1 MTRLKPGQA
10 VPPLEVPLLGGGK
23 FKLEDR
29 TPHYFSLVMFYRG
42 LHCAVCKNYLK
53 DLDVHTAAFEAHGVD
68 VTAISADS
76 LERAAQA
83 KQDWNIKNLPIGYA
97 LPIEMARKWG
107 LFVSG
112 AVKGHEPKTF
122 VEPGMFLIRPD
133 RTLYASIIG
142 SMPFARPGLN
152 ELLRAAEFIV
162 RKGYPARGDS

>member
-1 MTRLKPGQA
+1 MTRLKPGEA

-29 TPHYFSLVMFYRG
+29 TPQHFSLLMFYRG
-42 LHCAVCKNYLK
+42 LHCIVCKGYVK
-53 DLDVHTAAFEAHGVD
+53 DLDNHAAAFQSHGVD
-68 VTAISADS
+68 VTAISADP

-83 KQDWNIKNLPIGYA
+83 KQDWNLKNVPIGYS
-97 LPIEMARKWG
+97 LPIEMARSWG
-107 LFVSG
+107 LYVSK
-112 AVKGHEPKTF
+112 AARSHENKTF

-152 ELLRAAEFIV
+152 ELLRATEFIV
-162 RKGYPARGDS
+162 RKGYPVRGDA